1 MLPERVGIRAERSWF
16 NKKCCGAAVCIMTQE
31 QIMQAKLLDG
41 CTYLPGSF
49 EKRFARNMAALA
61 ETNPEKELTAKQADW
76 LEKQFFRYRNQ
87 IGKADKQVKELLK
100 DLKPPFELAQG
111 KLF

>member
-1 MLPERVGIRAERSWF
+1 MSE
-16 NKKCCGAAVCIMTQE
+16 E
-31 QIMQAKLLDG
+31 QIAQAKLLNR

-61 ETNPEKELTAKQADW
+61 ESNPDKELTAKQSEW

-87 IGKADKQVKELLK
+87 ISKADNKVKQLMKELT
-100 DLKPPFELAQG
+100 PPFESSQT